1 MKYIDA
7 DKLKEEIQ
15 ANLAAISFNDDY
27 QEGYEACGMSVLK
40 FIDSLQQE
48 QPEVELEA
56 EIEMQWDSFNKHI
69 VKYDDE
75 PEDVIWLNWNSFVDV
90 VRYFYEF
97 GKVAKEE

>member
-1 MKYIDA
+1 MENKYIDA

-48 QPEVELEA
+48 QQEVDLDA

-75 PEDVIWLNWNSFVDV
+75 SEDVIWLNRNSFVDV
-90 VRYFYEF
+90 ASNFYEL
-97 GKVAKEE
+97 GKNSK